1 MQELAQAMKRDWDER
16 AREDARWYINTLRHR
31 QSDEEFDQTG
41 AVDVERLVRA
51 DLPLLTGGREAA
63 TLRALEIGCG
73 AGRMTRHLAGI
84 FAHVTGIDVSGE
96 MIRQARERLAG
107 IADKVDL
114 RETNGVDLAL
124 FDDEAFDLILSA
136 YVFQHVPSA
145 EVIAS
150 NVREAWRVLAPG
162 GVFKFQTSA
171 VAAPEFE
178 RAEKDTWSGATFG
191 EDRIREF
198 ARAVGAQLIGIFGA
212 NTQYCWT
219 LLRKR
224 AAPVSFGGP
233 ARIVAYGRTVD
244 AARKRIPIAGDAAS
258 LTVILAGPPRDA
270 ADCNSVWVEL
280 GERAVQARYVGP
292 IGRNFEAEMRAGAGD
307 SLAGFTQ
314 VEIGI
319 PEGLVPGVISVR
331 VRIEGMGESVSC
343 PIVFEAPQPYTPR
356 IGAIMNMAD
365 DGLEVFARG
374 EKSRLR
380 ILVENLAEGAAIDA
394 MRVVIGERVLSPDRI
409 AFLPGNVLHEV
420 EIQLP
425 DDIAT
430 GSTEARIV
438 LGELASPAYG
448 FEIR

>member
-1 MQELAQAMKRDWDER
+1 MEDLAQAMKRDWDER

-31 QSDEEFDQTG
+31 QSDAEFDQTG
-41 AVDVERLVRA
+41 VIEVDRLVRA
-51 DLPLLTGGREAA
+51 DLPLLTGGRDAA
-63 TLRALEIGCG
+63 RLRVLEIGCG
-73 AGRMTRHLAGI
+73 AGRMTRHLSGI
-84 FAHVTGIDVSGE
+84 FASVTGIDVSGE

-107 IADKVDL
+107 IANVKL
-114 RETNGVDLAL
+114 HETNGVDLSL
-124 FDDEAFDLILSA
+124 FGDGAFDLILSA
-136 YVFQHVPSA
+136 YVFQHVPSV

-198 ARAVGAQLIGIFGA
+198 ARATGAQLIGIFGA

-224 AAPVSFGGP
+224 AAPVCFTGP
-233 ARIVAYGRTVD
+233 VRIVGYGRTVD
-244 AARKRIPIAGDAAS
+244 PSRKRIPTAGDQAS
-258 LTVILAGPPRDA
+258 LTMILSGLARDA
-270 ADCNSVWVEL
+270 ADCSSVRIDL
-280 GERAVQARYVGP
+280 GGQAVAARYVGT
-292 IGRNFEAEMRAGAGD
+292 IGRNFEGAMRTAHGD
-307 SLAGFTQ
+307 SLDAFTQ

-319 PEGLVPGVISVR
+319 PKGLSPGEIPVR
-331 VRIEGMGESVSC
+331 VRIEGMGESDPCS
-343 PIVFEAPQPYTPR
+343 ITFEEAQPHTPR

-365 DGLEVFARG
+365 DGLEIFARG

-380 ILVENLAEGAAIDA
+380 ILVENLAEGAEIGAV
-394 MRVVIGERVLSPDRI
+394 RVAIGERILIPNRL
-409 AFLPGNVLHEV
+409 AFLPGNGLHEV
-420 EIQLP
+420 ELQLP
-425 DDIAT
+425 EDIAA
-430 GSTEARIV
+430 GPTEARVMVGDLI
-438 LGELASPAYG
+438 SPAYG